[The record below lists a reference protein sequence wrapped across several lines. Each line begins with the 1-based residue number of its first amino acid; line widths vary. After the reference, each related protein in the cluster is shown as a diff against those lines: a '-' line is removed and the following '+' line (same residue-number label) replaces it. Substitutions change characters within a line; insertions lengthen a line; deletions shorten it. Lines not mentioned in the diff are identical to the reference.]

1 MSMRRYDCRGGASIL
16 DPELPNLEVFDAAI
30 SANPRIGLSQ
40 GEVARLGW
48 AVTTAEF
55 ADAIDRPDVA
65 IIDIREASE
74 QEEEGTVAGAVHVPY
89 AMLAEALSPRG
100 DLSHTPRDK
109 KLIFISTFGE
119 RSSVAVQLA
128 QAAGLH
134 EARHLHGG
142 LAEWQARNQALAD
155 KVFSYVPIGCCAV
168 FARIV

>member
-1 MSMRRYDCRGGASIL
+1 MRRYDSRGGASLL
-16 DPELPNLEVFDAAI
+16 DPELPNLEVFDVAVP
-30 SANPRIGLSQ
+30 ANPKIGLSQ

-48 AVTTAEF
+48 ALTTAEF
-55 ADAIDRPDVA
+55 AHAIDRPDVA

-74 QEEEGTVAGAVHVPY
+74 REEEGTVAGAIHVPY
-89 AMLAEALSPRG
+89 AMLSEAIGPRG
-100 DLSHTPRDK
+100 DLRQVARDK

-142 LAEWQARNQALAD
+142 LGEWQARNQALAD
-155 KVFSYVPIGCCAV
+155 KAFSYVPIGCCAV